1 MLLQDVL
8 KEFLFDCKM
17 RKLSERTLKGY
28 KNNNLSLLRY
38 LENEFNIVEL
48 GDVHYKLIQ
57 QYINYLITK
66 HLKESYINGLIKC
79 FRAFFRYC
87 YDEEYIKINPMDK
100 IKCQKQPIT
109 LIETFLDSEVV
120 NMVNYYDGK
129 RFLDIRNR
137 MIMIFLFDSGIRNSE
152 LCQIKMSDIRNT
164 HINIIGKGN
173 KQRYVP
179 ITPTMN
185 KVLIK
190 YMRVREGYIKDKFA
204 YEKDYLFLSQK
215 GKKLTIETVERIV
228 LDAGVHVGVRD
239 SIRISPH
246 TCRHYYAQTQLKNG
260 CDIYTLSKLLG
271 HSNINI
277 TKIYLQSMRE
287 DDYLEIAIRTSPLS
301 NI

>member
-1 MLLQDVL
+1 
-8 KEFLFDCKM
+8 
-17 RKLSERTLKGY
+17 
-28 KNNNLSLLRY
+28 
-38 LENEFNIVEL
+38 
-48 GDVHYKLIQ
+48 
-57 QYINYLITK
+57 
-66 HLKESYINGLIKC
+66 
-79 FRAFFRYC
+79 
-87 YDEEYIKINPMDK
+87 MDK